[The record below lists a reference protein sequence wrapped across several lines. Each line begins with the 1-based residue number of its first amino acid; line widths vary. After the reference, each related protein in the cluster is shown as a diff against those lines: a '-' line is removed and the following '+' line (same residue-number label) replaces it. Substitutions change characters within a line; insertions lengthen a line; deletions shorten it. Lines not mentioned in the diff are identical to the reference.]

1 MREVISE
8 AKELLKELEG
18 LYLDPY
24 QCPAGKWT
32 IGYGDNLE
40 ANGLTADEVKLVDFD
55 KAVIPAD
62 LLKRWTSAGI
72 GTTEIKT
79 VLPKFHNVIKILKE
93 TAEVLLDN
101 EVMFMV
107 QQLTRHDYFKDAPD
121 KVKVALIC
129 ICFQCGF
136 VGMNTNIYIMARQM
150 PFSGTLKPRKVYFID
165 AIRQKEYNRA
175 EAILRNAPIFS
186 TTKKRAIKMA
196 DLIYTD

>member
-1 MREVISE
+1 MEKAILE

-18 LYLDPY
+18 LYLKPY

-40 ANGLTADEVKLVDFD
+40 ANGLTAEEAKLVNFD

-62 LLKRWTSAGI
+62 LLKRWTSTGI

-79 VLPKFHNVIKILKE
+79 VLHKYHNAIKTSKE

-107 QQLTRHDYFKDAPD
+107 QQLTRHDYFNDAPNN
-121 KVKVALIC
+121 VKVALIC

-136 VGMNTNIYIMARQM
+136 VGMNTNIY
-150 PFSGTLKPRKVYFID
+150 LKTKQWWNGSSTTSEKRYFID
-165 AIRQKEYNRA
+165 HIKQKDYKGA
-175 EAILRNAPIFS
+175 AAMLRHAPIFN
-186 TTKKRAIKMA
+186 TTRARAAKMA